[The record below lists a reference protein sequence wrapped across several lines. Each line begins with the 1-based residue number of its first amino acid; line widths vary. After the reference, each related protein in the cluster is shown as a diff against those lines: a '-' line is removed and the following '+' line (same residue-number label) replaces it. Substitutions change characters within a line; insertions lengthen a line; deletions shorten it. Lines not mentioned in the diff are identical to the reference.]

1 MSYKVLYQYNDGS
14 KFVARVNVDVNFE
27 NCHDGE
33 FFIDLEM
40 EMGKHTKLPLRFRIR
55 NDRQLLAIEDSKYF
69 RRDDD
74 PGKSRFL
81 ADDLTETALDKIKM
95 AEKEWPSSPVD
106 FQNMVYKLLVG
117 QTVITQ
123 YNNRVY
129 KIDDIAW
136 NRTVMEEFEVSL
148 FYIYWIILY
157 IKG

>member
-55 NDRQLLAIEDSKYF
+55 NVRQLLAIEDSKYF
-69 RRDDD
+69 RTDDD

-81 ADDLTETALDKIKM
+81 DDDLTETALAGTKTLTRLTRSILTI
-95 AEKEWPSSPVD
+95 
-106 FQNMVYKLLVG
+106 FQILKLK
-117 QTVITQ
+117 
-123 YNNRVY
+123 N
-129 KIDDIAW
+129 
-136 NRTVMEEFEVSL
+136 EFSVFSNE
-148 FYIYWIILY
+148 F
-157 IKG
+157 

>member
-40 EMGKHTKLPLRFRIR
+40 EMGKHTKLPLRFRIW
-55 NDRQLLAIEDSKYF
+55 NDRELRAIEDFKNI
-69 RRDDD
+69 RTDDN
-74 PGKSRFL
+74 
-81 ADDLTETALDKIKM
+81 LTETALDKIKM

-123 YNNRVY
+123 YNNKIY

-148 FYIYWIILY
+148 FFTFIGSYYI
-157 IKG
+157 IKVRLG